1 MNDYYK
7 SVVKL
12 LIDSLSSIFNDDTF
26 ALKGGTAIN
35 LFHQNLPRFSVDIDL
50 AYTNRTHDRDT
61 ALKNISSKLTEISA
75 KLESKGISTDK
86 SRFEKD
92 STKLVIS
99 RAGYSVKIEVNHVF
113 RGTLNTPV
121 VLPLTEKA
129 EDLFMSEADAFVLT
143 KEELYAGKLVAAL
156 NRQHPRDLFD
166 VKKLYE
172 TDGISDEI
180 IANFVCY
187 LCGGDGVFHE
197 TLNPNPKDIN
207 SLYEKDFVGMSFEET
222 SVEELKDVFLQLKK
236 DILLKLTDTQ
246 KKFLLSFAKGEPDF
260 SLSPFTNLEEFPAI
274 KWKLQNL
281 SIFKT
286 KSPDAFDLQ
295 VQKLEDLF

>member
-50 AYTNRTHDRDT
+50 AYTNRTHERDT
-61 ALKNISSKLTEISA
+61 ALKNISSKLSEIA
-75 KLESKGISTDK
+75 VNLETKGISTDK

-113 RGTLNTPV
+113 RGTLNAPV
-121 VLPLTEKA
+121 VLPLSEKA
-129 EDLFMSEADAFVLT
+129 EDLFMSEAEAFVLT

-172 TDGISDEI
+172 ADGISDEI
-180 IANFVCY
+180 IANFICY

-222 SVEELKDVFLQLKK
+222 SVKELKDVFLQLKK
-236 DILLKLTDTQ
+236 DVLLKLTDNQ
-246 KKFLLSFAKGEPDF
+246 KKFLLSFAKCEPDF
-260 SLSPFTNLEEFPAI
+260 TLSPFVNLEEFPAI
-274 KWKLQNL
+274 KWKHQNL
-281 SIFKT
+281 NIFKT
-286 KSPDAFDLQ
+286 KSPDAFNLQ
-295 VQKLEDLF
+295 VKKLEDLF